1 MIPAP
6 KLDDRA
12 FDDIVAEAVRLIPR
26 YCPEW
31 TNHNPSDPG
40 ITLIELAAWMTDIIL
55 YRLNRVPEKNYV
67 AFLNLLGIKLRPP
80 QAARALLT
88 FTLAEGAE
96 KQLVA
101 EGTQVATPQAADEET
116 VTFETTR
123 DLSVTKVK
131 LDRCFSYWNETYGD
145 NSAFVMGSREDGFEV
160 FGGAERAERYL
171 YLGDSRFAGIGDEA
185 VLKIILG
192 GGYEGG
198 RDLARL
204 LEWEFWNGQRW
215 KEFFPAGIEVE
226 RGEAAFRG
234 PAELQP
240 VTVHGIEDLWIR
252 GRLAEVPQNPKETE
266 IDTVRVRVEIL
277 GEGIPPERA
286 MANLD
291 SGTYLSLDLGKNV
304 WPLGKEPKVDCCLY
318 IASREIFRTAGAEVL
333 IEFQLADTAIIPNAK
348 PSDDLT
354 LAWEYWDGRKWRLIG
369 KAGPRGPRPGG
380 SEELGF
386 HDETSCLSK
395 AGVVSFYRPRDMAA
409 GEVGG
414 EESFWIRAR
423 METGDYGKAG
433 VYSLENDKWVWKD
446 DKPLRPPVLRAI
458 SLRYREE
465 YKEARHVVSYNDFR
479 YRDLTEDA
487 RTEFTIFQPFDA
499 VPEESPTLYLGF
511 DGKLP
516 NEEMSIFFQMGE
528 NLGAETGWDTEQRVI
543 WEYASGGASWH
554 TLPVRDGT
562 KGFVES
568 GFIDFVGPDDF
579 QPTLKFTEERY
590 WLRARLEQGGYVKP
604 PRIVRILMNS
614 VEARHVQTLHH
625 ETLGSSDGT
634 PLQAF
639 AFAQGP
645 LLEGEIIEVREREP
659 PSGDAFEELG
669 EDPVRNASAEE
680 GGGVWVRWK
689 PVESFFE
696 SGPVSRHYTRDFQSG
711 KIQFGDGRRG
721 YIPQEGRGNIVA
733 QRYQV
738 GGGAK
743 GNVNVGTLTALTRA
757 VAYIETV
764 TNHLVAGGGSDS
776 ETVEEA
782 KARAPY
788 HIKSRDRAVTAED
801 FEQLALRATTTIAR
815 AKCLPDP
822 SHQGQV
828 AVVIVPKLDERNL
841 DLTKKLV
848 PSSEVLRFVK
858 KYLDERRLVGT
869 ILSVVKPRYEEFSVK
884 VTLLRRTIGASDR
897 LRRDIEER
905 VRRFLHPIYGGRDA
919 KGWPFGRPVLKSD
932 LVHLVEEVPGVDSV
946 DSLQIF
952 DEDRR
957 VAVEQVRME
966 ADALP
971 HVIGVNIVEKVRDE
985 II

>member
-88 FTLAEGAE
+88 FSLADGADR
-96 KQLVA
+96 QVIH
-101 EGTQVATPQAADEET
+101 EGTQVATPQAADEEA

-123 DLSVTKVK
+123 DVTVTKVK
-131 LDRCFSYWNETYGD
+131 LERCFSYWNETYSD
-145 NSAFVMGSREDGFEV
+145 NSELILGAREGGFEV
-160 FGGAERAERYL
+160 FGGAERAERFL
-171 YLGDSRFAGIGDEA
+171 YLGDQRFAGLGEEA
-185 VLKIILG
+185 VLKIFLG
-192 GGYEGG
+192 CPDHGG

-204 LEWEFWNGQRW
+204 LEWEYWNGSRW
-215 KEFFPAGIEVE
+215 KEFYAAGIEVD

-240 VTVHGIEDLWIR
+240 VAVHGIEDLWIR
-252 GRLAEVPQNPKETE
+252 GRLAEVPTNPQETE
-266 IDTVRVRVEIL
+266 VDTVRVRVEIL
-277 GEGIPPERA
+277 GEGIPPEKA
-286 MANLD
+286 LANLD
-291 SGTYLSLDLGKNV
+291 TGSYIGLDLGKNM
-304 WPLGKEPKVDCCLY
+304 WPFGKEPKVDCCLFVG
-318 IASREIFRTAGAEVL
+318 SKEIFRTPGAEIL
-333 IEFQLADTAIIPNAK
+333 IEFQLADTAIIPSGK

-354 LAWEYWDGRKWRLIG
+354 IAWEYWDGRRWRVMG
-369 KAGPRGPRPGG
+369 KCGPRGPRPGG
-380 SEELGF
+380 ADELGF
-386 HDETSCLSK
+386 HDETACLSK
-395 AGVVSFYRPRDMAA
+395 GGVVSFYRPKDMAI

-414 EESFWIRAR
+414 DENFWVRAR
-423 METGDYGKAG
+423 IETGDYGKAG

-446 DKPLRPPVLRAI
+446 DKPLRPPVLKAI

-465 YKEARHVVSYNDFR
+465 YKESRHVVSYNDFR
-479 YRDLTEDA
+479 YRDLTEEA
-487 RTEFTIFQPFDA
+487 RTEYTIFQPFDTVA
-499 VPEESPTLYLGF
+499 EESPTLYLGF
-511 DGKLP
+511 DAKLP
-516 NEEMSIFFQMGE
+516 NEEMSLYFQMAE

-543 WEYASGGASWH
+543 WEYNGGSSWH

-579 QPTLKFTEERY
+579 APALKFTEEKY
-590 WLRARLEQGGYVKP
+590 WIRARLEHGGYVKP
-604 PRIVRILMNS
+604 PRIVRALMNT
-614 VEARHVQTLHH
+614 VEARHVQTLHN
-625 ETLGSSDGT
+625 EILGSSDGT
-634 PLQAF
+634 PLQSF
-639 AFAQGP
+639 SFSQSP
-645 LLEGEIIEVREREP
+645 LLEGEVIDVREREP
-659 PSGDAFEELG
+659 PSGEVYEELG
-669 EDPVRNASAEE
+669 EDSVRTAGQDE

-689 PVESFFE
+689 AVDSFFE
-696 SGPVSRHYTRDFQSG
+696 SGPNSRHYIRDFTAG

-721 YIPQEGRGNIVA
+721 YIPQEGRNNIVA
-733 QRYQV
+733 RRYQV
-738 GGGAK
+738 GGGGH
-743 GNVNVGTLTALTRA
+743 GNVNHGTLTALTRA
-757 VAYIETV
+757 IAYIDGV
-764 TNHLVAGGGSDS
+764 TNHTPAAGGADA

-782 KARAPY
+782 KSRAPY

-801 FEQLALRATTTIAR
+801 YEQLALRATTTIAR

-822 SHQGQV
+822 MHQGQV
-828 AVVIVPKLDERNL
+828 TVVLVPKLDEKNP
-841 DLTKKLV
+841 DLQKKLI
-848 PSSEVLRFVK
+848 PSGEVIRFVK
-858 KYLDERRLVGT
+858 KYLDDRRLVGT
-869 ILSVVKPRYEEFSVK
+869 ILAVVKPRYEEFSVK

-905 VRRFLHPIYGGRDA
+905 LRKFLHPIYGGRDA
-919 KGWPFGRPVLKSD
+919 KGWPFGRHILKSD
-932 LVHLVEEVPGVDSV
+932 LVHLVEEVPGVDAV
-946 DSLQIF
+946 DSLQMF

-966 ADALP
+966 PDALP
-971 HVIGVNIVEKVRDE
+971 HVVGVNIVEKVRDE